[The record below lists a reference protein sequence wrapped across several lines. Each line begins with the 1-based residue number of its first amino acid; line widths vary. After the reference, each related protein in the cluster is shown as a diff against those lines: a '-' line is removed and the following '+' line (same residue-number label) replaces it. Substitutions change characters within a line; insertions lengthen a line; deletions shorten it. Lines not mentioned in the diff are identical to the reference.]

1 LDPIQN
7 FDLGLF
13 DQLMDSS
20 AADDMFDIDRLA
32 EMVNTGSGRKEISFD
47 EAIELGV
54 LPNLDGEGK
63 K

>member
-1 LDPIQN
+1 
-7 FDLGLF
+7 
-13 DQLMDSS
+13 MDSS

-54 LPNLDGEGK
+54 LPNLDGDGK